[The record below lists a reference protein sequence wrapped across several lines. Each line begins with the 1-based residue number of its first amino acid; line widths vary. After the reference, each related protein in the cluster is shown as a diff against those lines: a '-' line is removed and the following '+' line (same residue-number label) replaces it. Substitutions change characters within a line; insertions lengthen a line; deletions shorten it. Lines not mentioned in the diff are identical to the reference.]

1 MRFILTER
9 SRLYTESVNERAELW
24 LEQAR
29 RDLAWAEDSRDTGH
43 FHGACFV
50 AQQAAEKALKAVIE
64 ELDLGFVRTH
74 SLTRLY
80 ELVRLHYP
88 VVGNMD
94 MLDRLDS
101 VYIEARYPGEMGLLP
116 FGKPT
121 SDEAADLFGFANDIF
136 HRLQA
141 GLQDEVAPVAAGSD
155 ES

>member
-1 MRFILTER
+1 MKPTTLEWLARATE
-9 SRLYTESVNERAELW
+9 
-24 LEQAR
+24 
-29 RDLAWAEDSRDTGH
+29 DLAAAQVLLSRPDLTNVVA
-43 FHGACFV
+43 FH

>member
-1 MRFILTER
+1 MKPTTLEWLARATE
-9 SRLYTESVNERAELW
+9 
-24 LEQAR
+24 
-29 RDLAWAEDSRDTGH
+29 DLAAAQVLLSRPDLTNVVA
-43 FHGACFV
+43 FH

-101 VYIEARYPGEMGLLP
+101 VY
-116 FGKPT
+116 T
-121 SDEAADLFGFANDIF
+121 
-136 HRLQA
+136 
-141 GLQDEVAPVAAGSD
+141 VV
-155 ES
+155 